1 VFVFFTCSCDVIVA
15 PRFAR
20 QAKEILVT
28 NQLQLESVCLNRLSD
43 IWRLQ
48 QLAKENPENVEYK
61 VVGEGFSWNQL
72 SVKQVSESN
81 FALRF

>member
-1 VFVFFTCSCDVIVA
+1 M
-15 PRFAR
+15 
-20 QAKEILVT
+20 
-28 NQLQLESVCLNRLSD
+28 NRLSD